1 MPAKFRRLIRVPKK
15 KTDKLKNRRCSILNA
30 TSQDQNL
37 FENTLFYDKILR
49 SDIHVYTTTVID
61 QMTIA
66 TNFRILCRCGRQ
78 DA

>member
-37 FENTLFYDKILR
+37 LENTLFYDKIAYMR
-49 SDIHVYTTTVID
+49 
-61 QMTIA
+61 TIRGWSGISNEMA
-66 TNFRILCRCGRQ
+66 PQF
-78 DA
+78 